1 MPDDDEK
8 LVLKAKEG
16 DMSAFE
22 ILVKR
27 YMKRAYFIVLG
38 FTGDPEASLDLSQDA
53 FVSVFRSIK
62 RFNPQYRFYP
72 WFYKI
77 LKNLSLNHIR
87 KRKKETDVRGSIPDN
102 TYNPE
107 VIKERDERKEAV
119 WKAIWELEPGEREII
134 ILKHF
139 QNLTYKDIAQTLD
152 CPLGTV
158 MSRLYYARKKL
169 REKVERWL

>member
-1 MPDDDEK
+1 MSDGDESIM
-8 LVLKAKEG
+8 LKAKKG
-16 DMSAFE
+16 DMAAFE
-22 ILVKR
+22 KLVKR
-27 YMKRAYFIVLG
+27 YMKKAYFIILG
-38 FTGDPEASLDLSQDA
+38 FTGDPEVSLDLSQEA

-77 LKNLSLNHIR
+77 LKNLALNYVRRR
-87 KRKKETDVRGSIPDN
+87 KRETNLSGAIPDN

-107 VIKERDERKEAV
+107 VIRERNERRDAV

-139 QNLTYKDIAQTLD
+139 QELSYKDIAQILD
-152 CPLGTV
+152 CPVGTV

-169 REKVERWL
+169 KEKVERWL

>member
-1 MPDDDEK
+1 MSDDDES
-8 LVLKAKEG
+8 LMLKAKKG
-16 DMSAFE
+16 DMAAFE
-22 ILVKR
+22 KLVKI
-27 YMKRAYFIVLG
+27 YMKKAYFIILG
-38 FTGDPEASLDLSQDA
+38 FTGDPEVSLDLSQEA

-77 LKNLSLNHIR
+77 LKNLALNYVRRR
-87 KRKKETDVRGSIPDN
+87 KRETNLSGAIPDN

-107 VIKERDERKEAV
+107 VIRERDERKDAV

-134 ILKHF
+134 IFKHF
-139 QNLTYKDIAQTLD
+139 QELSYEDIAQILD
-152 CPLGTV
+152 CPVGTV

-169 REKVERWL
+169 KEKVERWL